1 MRLNL
6 ENLQNLIQSKKVQRI
21 IVFVG
26 LAVILLIFLSTLSF
40 DGGGKEQSDV
50 TSLEDTSAI
59 EKELEQRLEQ
69 LLEQIDGV
77 ASVKVMVTLDCTSQR
92 VYARDSKSGDSSQT
106 GSGGS
111 NSSSSSETSLVLA
124 GSGNSK
130 EPIEQGTILPR
141 VRGVAVVCEGAEDPL
156 VKEKVVNAV
165 ISALNVGASRVYVTY

>member
-6 ENLQNLIQSKKVQRI
+6 ENLQNLLQSPKARRI
-21 IVFVG
+21 VVFAG
-26 LAVILLIFLSTLSF
+26 IAVIALIFFSTVSF
-40 DGGGKEQSDV
+40 EGTGKEQSEPAAF
-50 TSLEDTSAI
+50 EDTSAI

-92 VYARDSKSGDSSQT
+92 VYARDSKTGDSSQT
-106 GSGGS
+106 NSGSS
-111 NSSSSSETSLVLA
+111 ASSSSNEESLVLA

-130 EPIEQGTILPR
+130 EPIEQGTILPK
-141 VRGVAVVCEGAEDPL
+141 VRGVAVVCAGAEDPL

-165 ISALNVGASRVYVTY
+165 IGALNIGASRVYVTY